1 MLKELNNMKKEFK
14 LGLFAVIIMVAS
26 FFLINYLR
34 GEDIFNRE
42 MELVS
47 RYENVEGLVAS
58 APVFIKGYKAGK
70 VTEVVYDS
78 EKEDFKVVC
87 SVFKDFRIPSDSRMT
102 IYSVDIMG
110 GKGVRIDLGQSEAAA
125 QDGDD
130 LTPAFEAGL
139 MDGLAGSVG
148 PLLEK
153 VSNTLDSLS
162 VTVSG
167 VNRMLADENQTA
179 FRHTLAHLEKTMSN
193 ISSIS
198 ASVEG
203 KSDELEAFID
213 DLSVLSSKFGGIADK
228 LDTTMG
234 DVSSIVSSLDEND
247 IKEIVSSFKS
257 LLENINDPDGTIGK
271 LLVDNSVYD
280 SVDALLSDVDT
291 LVRKIQENPK
301 KYIKISVF

>member
-1 MLKELNNMKKEFK
+1 MKKEFK

-42 MELVS
+42 IELVS

-58 APVFIKGYKAGK
+58 APVFIMGYKAGK

-87 SVFKDFRIPSDSRMT
+87 SVSKDFRIPSDSRMT

>member
-87 SVFKDFRIPSDSRMT
+87 SVSKDFRIPSDSRMT

-247 IKEIVSSFKS
+247 IKEIVSSFKN

>member
-1 MLKELNNMKKEFK
+1 MKKEFK

-42 MELVS
+42 IELVS

-247 IKEIVSSFKS
+247 IKEIVSSFKN

>member
-1 MLKELNNMKKEFK
+1 MKKEFK
-14 LGLFAVIIMVAS
+14 LGLFTVIIMVAS

-42 MELVS
+42 IELVS

-87 SVFKDFRIPSDSRMT
+87 SVSKDFRIPSDSRMT

-234 DVSSIVSSLDEND
+234 DVSSIVSSLDENN

>member
-1 MLKELNNMKKEFK
+1 MKKEFK

-42 MELVS
+42 IELVS

-87 SVFKDFRIPSDSRMT
+87 SVSKDFRIPSDSRMT

-247 IKEIVSSFKS
+247 IKEIVSSFKN

>member
-1 MLKELNNMKKEFK
+1 MKKEFK

-87 SVFKDFRIPSDSRMT
+87 SVSKDFRIPSDSRMT

-247 IKEIVSSFKS
+247 IKEIVSSFKN

>member
-1 MLKELNNMKKEFK
+1 MKKEFK
-14 LGLFAVIIMVAS
+14 LGLFAVITMVAS

-87 SVFKDFRIPSDSRMT
+87 SVSKDFRIPSDSRMT

-179 FRHTLAHLEKTMSN
+179 FRHTLAHLENTMSN

>member
-1 MLKELNNMKKEFK
+1 MKKEFK
-14 LGLFAVIIMVAS
+14 LGLFTVIIMVAS

-42 MELVS
+42 IELVS

-87 SVFKDFRIPSDSRMT
+87 SVSKDFRIPSDSRMT

>member
-1 MLKELNNMKKEFK
+1 MKKEFK

-42 MELVS
+42 IELVS
-47 RYENVEGLVAS
+47 RYENVEGLVAY

-87 SVFKDFRIPSDSRMT
+87 SVSKDFRIPSDSRMT

-234 DVSSIVSSLDEND
+234 DVSSIVSSLDENN